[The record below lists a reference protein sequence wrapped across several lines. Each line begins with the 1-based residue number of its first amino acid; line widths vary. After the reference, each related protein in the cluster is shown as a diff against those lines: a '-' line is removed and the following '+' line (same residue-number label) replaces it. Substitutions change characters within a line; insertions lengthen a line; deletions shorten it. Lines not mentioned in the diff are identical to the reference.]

1 MHNPSFTPV
10 EKQMK
15 QAGFTLI
22 ELIVVIIILGILSAV
37 ALPKFIDL
45 SGDALEASVQGV
57 AAGVAA
63 GSAIN
68 YGARQVSSSNPST
81 VQLSSTLTTAN
92 SGSNALGAL
101 LQGGWPSGGSVSF
114 TLTGTASCASV
125 SAGSSTSITVLGTKG
140 STSKS
145 AVAQVICTG

>member
-1 MHNPSFTPV
+1 
-10 EKQMK
+10 MK

-45 SGDALEASVQGV
+45 SGDALESSVQGV

-68 YGARQVSSSNPST
+68 YGARQVSSSNPAT
-81 VQLSSTLTTAN
+81 VQLNGALTTGN
-92 SGSNALGAL
+92 SGANGLGGL
-101 LQGGWPSGGSVSF
+101 LQGGWPASGVVSF
-114 TLTGTASCASV
+114 TLSGSPTCASI
-125 SAGSSTSITVLGTKG
+125 SAGSSVSVTVLGTKG

>member
-1 MHNPSFTPV
+1 
-10 EKQMK
+10 MK

-22 ELIVVIIILGILSAV
+22 ELIVVIIILGILAAV

-57 AAGVAA
+57 AAGVAS

-68 YGARQVSSSNPST
+68 YGARQVSSSNPAT
-81 VQLSSTLTTAN
+81 VQLNGVLTNGN
-92 SGSNALGAL
+92 SGANGLGGL
-101 LQGGWPSGGSVSF
+101 LQGGWPTGGSVTYTPS
-114 TLTGTASCASV
+114 GTCLSVTAGTSASV
-125 SAGSSTSITVLGTKG
+125 TITAAKG
-140 STSKS
+140 STTKS